1 MRSKSM
7 VVALSLIWALA
18 LVSSS
23 FFLKGLAIGEWVD
36 ALLYLIVGVWVTS
49 SWLRRPAV
57 SCN

>member
-57 SCN
+57 SCT